1 MEVDTNS
8 TATEANYS
16 LQTYQTAIFI
26 VVLLGEF
33 LASLVGN
40 IILIAMI
47 VKTRKFQ
54 NTVNVFL
61 TGFELSYLCS
71 MAMMITT
78 ITTLAYGEWMFG
90 NIVCLL
96 QKQVL
101 AIVVLATPVVHLL
114 LSREILSMAVAP
126 CEYKTSIKRIA
137 LNITF
142 TWLITVA
149 SLSIM
154 EALYFDTEQ
163 DDKLNLCTPVIITN
177 HEKEAIVF
185 AYCTIVTAGI
195 AVVLGLTMRNYYKV
209 VHPEPQETL
218 AHTNGLLAETDNIA
232 FDKERVKAILPA
244 FVIQFACT
252 VAACIW
258 GNFIILYDM
267 IAELEEESRPLFEY
281 PFICIAVL
289 PAVSPIIFIFSSDK
303 YRKHVSELCPCFVRP
318 LRVFVTAALQYR
330 IPVATRSNRI
340 YQSKIRTTRSHDSF
354 ETTDL
359 EQETEVDA
367 EFDRVTSWP
376 KAAQP
381 KMAWSDND

>member
-1 MEVDTNS
+1 MEVHTNS
-8 TATEANYS
+8 TTTVTYS
-16 LQTYQTAIFI
+16 LQAYQTAIFI

-61 TGFELSYLCS
+61 TGFEVSYLCS
-71 MAMMITT
+71 MLMMITT
-78 ITTLAYGEWMFG
+78 ITTLACGQWIFG
-90 NIVCLL
+90 NIFCLL

-101 AIVVLATPVVHLL
+101 AIIVLATPVVHLF
-114 LSREILSMAVAP
+114 LSREVLSMAVAP
-126 CEYKTSIKRIA
+126 CEYKTSIKRIT
-137 LNITF
+137 LNIVF

-154 EALYFDTEQ
+154 EALYFDGEQ
-163 DDKLNLCTPVIITN
+163 DGNLNLCTPFIIN
-177 HEKEAIVF
+177 NREKEAIVF
-185 AYCTIVTAGI
+185 VYSAIVTVGI
-195 AVVLGLTMRNYYKV
+195 GVVLGLTMRNYYRV
-209 VHPEPQETL
+209 VYPEPRAQDTL
-218 AHTNGLLAETDNIA
+218 AHTNGLLAETDNIT

-244 FVIQFACT
+244 FVVQFACT
-252 VAACIW
+252 VAACMW

-267 IAELEEESRPLFEY
+267 IVGLDEESRPLFEY

-303 YRKHVSELCPCFVRP
+303 YRKHVSELCPYFIRP
-318 LRVFVTAALQYR
+318 LRVFTTTALQYR

-340 YQSKIRTTRSHDSF
+340 YQSKIPATRSRDSF
-354 ETTDL
+354 DNTDL
-359 EQETEVDA
+359 EQEIDIDI
-367 EFDRVTSWP
+367 EFDGATYWPNARP
-376 KAAQP
+376 KA
-381 KMAWSDND
+381 AWSDND

>member
-8 TATEANYS
+8 TAAIEANHS
-16 LQTYQTAIFI
+16 LQTYQTTIFI

-71 MAMMITT
+71 MAMMVTT
-78 ITTLAYGEWMFG
+78 ITTLVYGEWMFG

-101 AIVVLATPVVHLL
+101 AIVVLATPVVHLF

-126 CEYKTSIKRIA
+126 CEYKTSIKRIT

-154 EALYFDTEQ
+154 EALYFDAEQ
-163 DDKLNLCTPVIITN
+163 DNKLNLCTPVIITN
-177 HEKEAIVF
+177 REKEAIVF

-209 VHPEPQETL
+209 VHPEPQDTL
-218 AHTNGLLAETDNIA
+218 AHANGLLAETDNIA

-244 FVIQFACT
+244 FVVQFACT
-252 VAACIW
+252 VAACMW
-258 GNFIILYDM
+258 GNFIFLYD
-267 IAELEEESRPLFEY
+267 ITAGLDEESRPLFEY
-281 PFICIAVL
+281 PFICVAVL

-318 LRVFVTAALQYR
+318 LRVFTTAALQYR

-340 YQSKIRTTRSHDSF
+340 YQSKIRTTRSRDSF
-354 ETTDL
+354 DTTDL
-359 EQETEVDA
+359 EQEIDV
-367 EFDRVTSWP
+367 EFDRATHWP

-381 KMAWSDND
+381 KTAWSDSD